1 MKPFELHL
9 LRHGPPQRTGLMLG
23 HHDEPAAPGA
33 HRALVDHA
41 QDLGAAEVVSS
52 DLSRASRGARV
63 VADVCALPLRI
74 DPRWRE
80 LDFGAWDG
88 KPSAAL
94 DPEQLKHFWA
104 DPDAH
109 PPPGGER
116 WSELLSRVRNA
127 IADIDRPA
135 IVVSHAGAM
144 RAAVSIL
151 TGLDHRAVWAFDLP
165 YGALL
170 SIRVWHGEASEPAS
184 GQIIGLRA

>member
-33 HRALVDHA
+33 HRALVGHA
-41 QDLGAAEVVSS
+41 EGLGAKLLVSS
-52 DLSRASRGARV
+52 DLSRASDAAREI
-63 VADVCALPLRI
+63 ADACALSLRI

-94 DPEQLKHFWA
+94 DPQQLKGFWS

-116 WSELLSRVRNA
+116 WGELLGRVRDA

-170 SIRVWHGEASEPAS
+170 SIRVWRGVGSEPPS
-184 GQIIGLRA
+184 GQIVGLRI